1 MKKHLLFHKQDGHK
15 LHYITSF
22 EVDKSF
28 TTSPLLMYRRRGVKG
43 RYQQQT
49 NDVKTKT
56 TSTDV
61 TKNKKDDGCFKLN
74 SY

>member
-1 MKKHLLFHKQDGHK
+1 MKRHLLFHKQVGHK

-22 EVDKSF
+22 EVDTSI
-28 TTSPLLMYRRRGVKG
+28 TTSPLLRYRRRGVKG

-61 TKNKKDDGCFKLN
+61 TKNKKR
-74 SY
+74 